1 MTADI
6 IVKSIII
13 NKKLN
18 KILLVQRCA
27 KDSIGADTWENA
39 GGNIENG
46 EAPEEAMRRE
56 IREET
61 GITDIIIER
70 VAYVTLVNGK
80 KPYLIIAYLCEALTE
95 TVVLSDEHQ
104 AYVWADKKKCIE
116 LLPKE
121 IVDDFEKNRIFDY
134 LNGEESVQ
142 NCLP

>member
-1 MTADI
+1 MNADI
-6 IVKSIII
+6 IVKSIIF

-18 KILLVQRCA
+18 KLLLVQRCT
-27 KDSIGADTWENA
+27 KDSVGADTWENA
-39 GGNIENG
+39 GGSIEDG
-46 EAPEEAMRRE
+46 EVPEEAMRRE

-104 AYVWADKKKCIE
+104 AYIWADKKKCRE

-121 IVDDFEKNRIFDY
+121 IIDDFEKNRIFDY
-134 LNGEESVQ
+134 LKGEV
-142 NCLP
+142 